1 MTKLVGAVFTVAVLL
16 ASSSAHA
23 TRSRND
29 PVAVSAHWAGYVAR
43 VDGSVAHVS
52 GRWVQPRIVCDRP
65 NSSAAFWV
73 GLGGARAESERLE
86 QIGTSVDCSAS
97 MSASY
102 SAWYELF
109 PARAV
114 EIPLLIRSGDLMTAE
129 VGVDGDAVTLRL
141 RNTSTGESF
150 STVQVIAGPEVDSAE
165 WIVEAPSVCFATC
178 ASMPLARFD
187 RVRFTDANAGAT
199 HDWQRF
205 ELRGASA
212 CAVPLARSAD
222 GSAFAVVQ
230 STSHNAKRRC
240 GPKRLDS

>member
-1 MTKLVGAVFTVAVLL
+1 MMTKLVGAVFTVAVLL

-23 TRSRND
+23 TPNPND
-29 PVAVSAHWAGYVAR
+29 PVVVTAHWAGYVAR

-52 GRWVQPRIVCDRP
+52 GRWVQPRIVCNRP

-86 QIGTSVDCSAS
+86 QIGTSADCSAG
-97 MSASY
+97 MHVSY

-114 EIPLLIRSGDLMTAE
+114 EIPLLIRGGDVMSAE
-129 VGVDGDAVTLRL
+129 VGVVEDAVTLRL
-141 RNTSTGESF
+141 VNTSTGESF
-150 STVQVIAGPEVDSAE
+150 STVQAVLQPEADSAE

-187 RVRFTDANAGAT
+187 RVRFTAADAGVT

-205 ELRGASA
+205 ELRRASA
-212 CAVPLARSAD
+212 CAVPLPRSAD

-230 STSHNAKRRC
+230 TTSRNGKRRC
-240 GPKRLDS
+240 DP